1 MAHRQTPYRPD
12 IPQRES
18 TPEERRNITKWMLGF
33 GAFFALT
40 LALLAL
46 QLFQATSEGT
56 AHTSLLRVTA
66 ALTEIDLL
74 LDHHYGELRT
84 QAENA
89 APGDTLT
96 LEDYPITIVLTPDDV
111 LNSSRDDLRV
121 IILDRSGDRLYQDGT
136 GVLRELSEG
145 TSGAGRFSAAGVAK
159 TALDF
164 QTEPNHQRIGAV
176 MFVLFIIALILCG
189 ATALACRGWGRLGV
203 LGVLLFAASGSVL
216 IVGVLFNLY
225 AEATSADD
233 AVREAFLRN
242 TTDLTMI
249 AIRNGIAGVIAGL
262 GLCLIAVG
270 GHALTRREAP
280 GSVEPAHEGASA

>member
-1 MAHRQTPYRPD
+1 VAYTQAPYRPD
-12 IPQRES
+12 VSQRES

-56 AHTSLLRVTA
+56 AHTSLVRVTA

-74 LDHHYGELRT
+74 LDHHYAELGT
-84 QAENA
+84 QAETA

-96 LEDYPITIVLTPDDV
+96 LEDYPIAIVLTPDDV
-111 LNSSRDDLRV
+111 LNNSRDDLRI
-121 IILDRSGDRLYQDGT
+121 IILDSSAERLYQDGT

-145 TSGAGRFSAAGVAK
+145 ASGTGRFSAAGVAK

-164 QTEPNHQRIGAV
+164 QTEQNHQRIGVV
-176 MFVLFIIALILCG
+176 MFVLFVIALVLC
-189 ATALACRGWGRLGV
+189 GWGRLGV
-203 LGVLLFAASGSVL
+203 LGVLLSAASGAVL
-216 IVGVLFNLY
+216 LAGALFYLY
-225 AEATSADD
+225 ADATSADD
-233 AVREAFLRN
+233 AVREAFLNN

-249 AIRNGIAGVIAGL
+249 AIRNGIAGVAAGL
-262 GLCLIAVG
+262 ALCGIAFA
-270 GHALTRREAP
+270 GHVLTRHDGRAAVDSTP
-280 GSVEPAHEGASA
+280 SRART